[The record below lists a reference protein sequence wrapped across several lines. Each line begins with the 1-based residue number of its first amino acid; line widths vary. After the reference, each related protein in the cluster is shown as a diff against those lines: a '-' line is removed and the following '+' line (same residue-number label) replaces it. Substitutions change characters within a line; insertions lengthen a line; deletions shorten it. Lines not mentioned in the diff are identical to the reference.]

1 MTNMTHNVKIRDA
14 VPEDATAIQRII
26 AVGYRRS
33 FAKLHTPEYLENKIK
48 EYLSEARIEKMANII
63 RDKNSINIVAENAD
77 GKVVGSVGGMKD
89 ENNNWQLI
97 ALYVDEQ
104 VIGDIKFA
112 LTLVKEFSQR
122 VKNHGANK
130 FTTGTLTGS
139 RVCKLYELLGGKK
152 IKEFINEKRDSVSET
167 EFEFD
172 VDRFLN

>member
-1 MTNMTHNVKIRDA
+1 MEIKIRNA
-14 VPEDATAIQRII
+14 VSEDAKAIQQII

-33 FAKLHTPEYLENKIK
+33 FAELHTKEYLENKIQ
-48 EYLSEARIEKMANII
+48 EYLSPARIEKMANVI

-89 ENNNWQLI
+89 ENGKYQLI
-97 ALYVDEQ
+97 ALYVDES

-112 LTLVKEFSQR
+112 LKLVREFSQR
-122 VKNHGANK
+122 VKQNGANK

-152 IKEFINEKRDSVSET
+152 IKEFINEKRDNVSET

-172 VDRFLN
+172 VNRFI

>member
-1 MTNMTHNVKIRDA
+1 MEIKIRNA
-14 VPEDATAIQRII
+14 VPDDAAAIQQII

-33 FAKLHTPEYLENKIK
+33 FAELHSEEYLENKIQ
-48 EYLSEARIEKMANII
+48 EYLSPARIEKMANVI

-89 ENNNWQLI
+89 ENGKYQLI
-97 ALYVDEQ
+97 ALYVDES

-112 LTLVKEFSQR
+112 LKLVREFSQR
-122 VKNHGANK
+122 VKQHGANK

-152 IKEFINEKRDSVSET
+152 IKEFINEKRDNVSET

-172 VDRFLN
+172 VNRFI

>member
-1 MTNMTHNVKIRDA
+1 MEIKIRNA
-14 VPEDATAIQRII
+14 VPEDAKAIQQII

-33 FAKLHTPEYLENKIK
+33 FAELHTKEYLENKIQ
-48 EYLSEARIEKMANII
+48 EYLSPARIEKMANVI

-77 GKVVGSVGGMKD
+77 GELVGSVGGMKD
-89 ENNNWQLI
+89 ENGNYQLI
-97 ALYVDEQ
+97 ALYVDES

-112 LTLVKEFSQR
+112 LNLVREFSQR
-122 VKNHGANK
+122 VKQKGVNK

-152 IKEFINEKRDSVSET
+152 IKEFINEKRDNVSET

-172 VDRFLN
+172 VNRFI